1 MTKTFYS
8 ELLAKKKPWT
18 PNVGKPSFVV
28 EGSEET
34 IGRAIA
40 LRTLEIPVGD
50 WILLGCKREMSR
62 LSDDAIKLMQS
73 NIEDEFRHDEVL
85 NIAHSVYQLTDKNME
100 NEASIIAKEW
110 IDHPDHPVVKAW
122 VIENSVFF
130 VILPILRKFGD
141 AGLRLVSRDI
151 SNDENIH
158 VSTNR
163 QLATDLG
170 YSYSK
175 SLDNLRK
182 RTVEWIVETLNS
194 PGKFGFPDVWLKS
207 SDTLLYQGVA
217 PELSDTANYVMPAF
231 FELDNRNLPSYY

>member
-18 PNVGKPSFVV
+18 PNVGKPSSVM

-85 NIAHSVYQLTDKNME
+85 NIAYSVYQLTDENME

-163 QLATDLG
+163 QIATDLG

-175 SLDNLRK
+175 SLDSLRK

-194 PGKFGFPDVWLKS
+194 SGKFGFPDVWLKS

-217 PELSDTANYVMPAF
+217 SELSDTANYVMPAF

>member
-18 PNVGKPSFVV
+18 PTIGKSSSVM

-62 LSDDAIKLMQS
+62 LPDDAIKLMQS

-85 NIAHSVYQLTDKNME
+85 NMAYSAYQLTDNTME
-100 NEASIIAKEW
+100 SEAAIIAEEW

-141 AGLRLVSRDI
+141 AGLRLISRDI

-163 QLATDLG
+163 QIATDLG

-182 RTVEWIVETLNS
+182 RTVEWVVETLNS

>member
-18 PNVGKPSFVV
+18 PNVGKSSPVM

-50 WILLGCKREMSR
+50 WILSGCKSEKSR
-62 LSDDAIKLMQS
+62 ISQDALELMQS

-85 NIAHSVYQLTDKNME
+85 NMAYSVYQLTDDTME
-100 NEASIIAKEW
+100 NEAAIIAKEW

-141 AGLRLVSRDI
+141 AGLRLISRDI

-163 QLATDLG
+163 QIATDLG

-175 SLDNLRK
+175 SLDRLRK

-194 PGKFGFPDVWLKS
+194 PGKFGFPNVWLKS